1 MSAGIIWYK
10 NQPDS
15 RRSDAVLD
23 LLTDYCGA
31 VKSHDVTVHP
41 ERIPLLI
48 SNILSRSDNVIIIG
62 GAECRTQADNIV
74 FILSRALGIP
84 LETKY
89 RSRSRYCYDR
99 LRGLRLPSLAG
110 SILFPTRQGGVEGI
124 LLRSGVQSIIVLP
137 AHYRLTVAAAVGMR
151 EYFIPEVTRRR
162 RAASA
167 QKTTETS
174 AAQRDYEKFRRN
186 PKAAPVTR
194 EYSEY
199 QLIETMERASR
210 RAHEDSP
217 DDTAFDYMYD
227 DENRGGT

>member
-48 SNILSRSDNVIIIG
+48 SNILSRCDNVIIVG
-62 GAECRTQADNIV
+62 GAESRTPEENIV
-74 FILSRALGIP
+74 FILSRVLGIP

-89 RSRSRYCYDR
+89 RSRSRYCFDR
-99 LRGLRLPSLAG
+99 MKGSRLPSLEG
-110 SILFPTRQGGVEGI
+110 SVLFPTQKGCVEGI

-151 EYFIPEVTRRR
+151 EFFIPEVTKRR

-167 QKTTETS
+167 ARESSAVHAQK
-174 AAQRDYEKFRRN
+174 DYEKFKRSTK
-186 PKAAPVTR
+186 PAPVTR